1 MKIVPHES
9 KVAADLTQPVSSERD
24 VLFLPAG
31 LGALALLAALLGR
44 GLSIAL
50 PGAVVGFDTAVN
62 TVLTLGAFTSQLFAI
77 AGAVV
82 SMRLALWLATHRGLP
97 FSLKTSL
104 AAASLFVCL
113 VVFFSAQPRLFI
125 VGPLVLGLCSFG
137 SAGLLL
143 WSALVG
149 AIERGARA
157 VSIIG
162 WLAALT
168 AVFHTAAR
176 LLALVA
182 SNGGDGLQYDVARA
196 LATLGSCLDAA
207 LLSMAGLW
215 LWPRVHAATKAWSAV
230 ALACIPAMFI
240 GTPHSG
246 PRYLLQRM
254 ADALTSHPDPFLPLF
269 VQWGLELTALTLSVV
284 CLTDRGPSRLTR
296 LTLAFA
302 LLGRTTSDR
311 PLGALL
317 LVLSA
322 LCILLPLAAG
332 PMSNAAKILGD
343 RTADPPP
350 GPLSA

>member
-9 KVAADLTQPVSSERD
+9 KVAADFAEPASWERD
-24 VLFLPAG
+24 ILFLPTG
-31 LGALALLAALLGR
+31 LGVLALLAAVLGR
-44 GLSIAL
+44 GLSTAL
-50 PGAVVGFDTAVN
+50 PGAVVGFDAAVN
-62 TVLTLGAFTSQLFAI
+62 AVLTLGAFASQLFAI

-82 SMRLALWLATHRGLP
+82 SLRLALWLATHRGLP
-97 FSLKTSL
+97 FSLKTCL

-125 VGPLVLGLCSFG
+125 VGPLVLGMCSFG

-143 WSALVG
+143 WSALTC
-149 AIERGARA
+149 AIDRGARA
-157 VSIIG
+157 VSLLG

-176 LLALVA
+176 LVALAA
-182 SNGGDGLQYDVARA
+182 SNDGNGLQYDVARA
-196 LATLGSCLDAA
+196 LATLASGLDAA
-207 LLSMAGLW
+207 LLSMGGLW
-215 LWPRVHAATKAWSAV
+215 LWPRVHAATKAWCAV
-230 ALACIPAMFI
+230 ALACIPAIFI
-240 GTPHSG
+240 GSPHSG
-246 PRYLLQRM
+246 PRYVLQRM

-269 VQWGLELTALTLSVV
+269 VQWGLELTALTFSVV

-322 LCILLPLAAG
+322 LCILLPLATG
-332 PMSNAAKILGD
+332 PMSGAAKLLGGG
-343 RTADPPP
+343 TAAPPT
-350 GPLSA
+350 GPISA